1 MVKEKKLSITGRVK
15 MQYQNH
21 DVIDLTGDLL
31 LDKQQSKEQQQAP
44 CSMKKRKV
52 LLIEHD
58 TLQHDKSSND
68 YASDA
73 QRSGPR
79 DLPFRVSSVKLKNLQ
94 ISDARSVLNA
104 KTISNQYT
112 NTLK

>member
-1 MVKEKKLSITGRVK
+1 
-15 MQYQNH
+15 
-21 DVIDLTGDLL
+21 
-31 LDKQQSKEQQQAP
+31 
-44 CSMKKRKV
+44 MKRRKV

-79 DLPFRVSSVKLKNLQ
+79 DLPFRVSSVKLENLQ

-104 KTISNQYT
+104 KVHLLHKDDGAAEVDAKFLNQKNKGVRLSAEET
-112 NTLK
+112 KGSAFLIEVKCIFFFFQNFF